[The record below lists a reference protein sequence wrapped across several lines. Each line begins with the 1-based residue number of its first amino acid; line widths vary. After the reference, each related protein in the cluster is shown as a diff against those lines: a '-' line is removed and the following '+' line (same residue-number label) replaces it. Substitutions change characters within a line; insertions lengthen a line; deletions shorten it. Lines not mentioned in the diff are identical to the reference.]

1 VLNQYFKNYV
11 GVDQKDWGEHL
22 GLTEFCY
29 NSTMHSTT
37 KMSSF
42 ELTLRKE
49 AMKLMDLTILME
61 HKDHSKEAMEMVKG
75 GEEKY
80 VRAKKLLEYAQ
91 KWYEK
96 HANQTRRHVEK
107 LQGKIR

>member
-1 VLNQYFKNYV
+1 VKGSHEINGLN
-11 GVDQKDWGEHL
+11 HL
-22 GLTEFCY
+22 MG
-29 NSTMHSTT
+29 
-37 KMSSF
+37 
-42 ELTLRKE
+42 
-49 AMKLMDLTILME
+49 

-80 VRAKKLLEYAQ
+80 VRAKKLLEHAQ

-107 LQGKIR
+107 LQGKFR